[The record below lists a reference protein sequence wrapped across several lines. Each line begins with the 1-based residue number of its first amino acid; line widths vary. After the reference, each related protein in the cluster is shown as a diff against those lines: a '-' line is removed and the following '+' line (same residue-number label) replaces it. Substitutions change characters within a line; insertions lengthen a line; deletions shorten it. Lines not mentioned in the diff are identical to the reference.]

1 MSTGREAAGD
11 SAWTPT
17 SEFSRRVAAIAQ
29 IAGGWA
35 GYFVT
40 TVMCQVGG
48 DWPEGDLLLGLL
60 DTRAGVRYM
69 PVWLHLASIRYLRMD
84 DAREA
89 EGLWADEIR
98 VSWLPARRSSW
109 TVETRPH
116 KLRSWPGEGG
126 AADLECEMA
135 RVEIVGPWNLEVI
148 AQIIDVSVTP
158 PELETLSPVL

>member
-1 MSTGREAAGD
+1 MSTGHGAAGE

-29 IAGGWA
+29 IAGGWV

-40 TVMCQVGG
+40 TVMCRMDG

-60 DTRAGVRYM
+60 DTSAGVRYM
-69 PVWLHLASIRYLRMD
+69 PVWLHLADIRYLCMD

-89 EGLWADEIR
+89 EGRWADEIR
-98 VSWLPARRSSW
+98 VSWLQARRSW
-109 TVETRPH
+109 TVETRPR

-126 AADLECEMA
+126 TADLECEMA
-135 RVEIVGPWNLEVI
+135 RVEIVGPWNMEVI
-148 AQIIDVSVTP
+148 AQIIDISVTP
-158 PELETLSPVL
+158 PELENVSSLL